1 MHETR
6 NQKKDNTK
14 ETGIELMSTV
24 QKHDGDNNKE
34 VNEKQPD
41 KDKSGHI
48 FDRISRFTFPSVY
61 VIFLISY
68 FVSYYAEQ

>member
-1 MHETR
+1 
-6 NQKKDNTK
+6 
-14 ETGIELMSTV
+14 MSTV